1 VDRLHEVIRRARS
14 VSLRLAAVPGVVL
27 AAVLAAVLA
36 TVSLCAGCTGVR
48 TIADPVVVVE
58 TRGGRELGVST
69 EYGLAFL
76 GRTAQSGPASLTAW
90 YGDGPQTERSA
101 IEPIGGGLFT
111 AQTEI
116 RFPEAAMCFEEPRP
130 GDKVLIVGRH
140 RGKRWDKTVR
150 VEKDARVE
158 GLLLPTVSEIESS
171 PEQVGA
177 GVFVEKDNVPN
188 PELVGLV
195 SGVVTL
201 TEGGKSSRYLT
212 VVCMRDL
219 WRLVA
224 HRRELDRRRPLPSRE
239 DVR

>member
-1 VDRLHEVIRRARS
+1 MTGSARS
-14 VSLRLAAVPGVVL
+14 PRIAGSFGLVACLAAL
-27 AAVLAAVLA
+27 
-36 TVSLCAGCTGVR
+36 AGCQGVR
-48 TIADPVVVVE
+48 TLADPIVVVE

-69 EYGLAFL
+69 EYGIAFL
-76 GRTAQSGPASLTAW
+76 GRTAQSGPAALTVW
-90 YGDGPQTERSA
+90 FGDGPQMEWSA
-101 IEPIGGGLFT
+101 IEPIGGGLYT

-116 RFPEAAMCFEEPRP
+116 RFPEAIMCFEEPKP
-130 GDKVLIVGRH
+130 GDEVLLVGRR
-140 RGKRWDKTVR
+140 RGERWEKTVKVR
-150 VEKDARVE
+150 RDPRVE
-158 GLLLPTVSEIESS
+158 GMLLPAVREIEGA

-177 GVFVEKDNVPN
+177 GVFVEKEDEAN

-201 TEGGKSSRYLT
+201 TENGSSVRYMT
-212 VVCMRDL
+212 VVGMRDL

>member
-1 VDRLHEVIRRARS
+1 VIVRKRS
-14 VSLRLAAVPGVVL
+14 APLRVAAAGL
-27 AAVLAAVLA
+27 IAAAFG
-36 TVSLCAGCTGVR
+36 TAGCTGVR

-76 GRTAQSGPASLTAW
+76 GRTAQSGPASITVW

-116 RFPEAAMCFEEPRP
+116 RFPEAAMCFDEPKP
-130 GDKVLIVGRH
+130 GEKVIVVGRR
-140 RGKRWDKTVR
+140 RGERWDRKVK
-150 VEKDARVE
+150 VEKDSRVE
-158 GLLLPTVSEIESS
+158 GLLLPTVSEIEGS

-177 GVFVEKDNVPN
+177 GVFVERENVPN

-201 TEGGKSSRYLT
+201 TENGRTERYLT
-212 VVCMRDL
+212 VVGMRDL

-224 HRRELDRRRPLPSRE
+224 HRRELDRRRTLPSRE

>member
-1 VDRLHEVIRRARS
+1 VIRRGRPAS
-14 VSLRLAAVPGVVL
+14 FPSAAVAGFLAAV
-27 AAVLAAVLA
+27 
-36 TVSLCAGCTGVR
+36 SLVAGCTGVR
-48 TIADPVVVVE
+48 TIVDPVVVVE
-58 TRGGRELGVST
+58 TRGGSELGVST

-76 GRTAQSGPASLTAW
+76 GRTAQSGPAAVTVW

-101 IEPIGGGLFT
+101 IEPVGGGLFT

-116 RFPEAAMCFEEPRP
+116 RIPEATMCFDEPKP
-130 GDKVLIVGRH
+130 GDKVLVVGRR
-140 RGKRWDKTVR
+140 RGERWDKTLRVR
-150 VEKDARVE
+150 KDPRVE
-158 GLLLPTVSEIESS
+158 GLLLPTLSEIENS

-177 GVFVEKDNVPN
+177 GVFVEKDGEPN

-201 TEGGKSSRYLT
+201 TENGKSERYLT
-212 VVCMRDL
+212 VVGMRDL

>member
-1 VDRLHEVIRRARS
+1 MRRGRRLRRGGTDS
-14 VSLRLAAVPGVVL
+14 VRLAAVAGL
-27 AAVLAAVLA
+27 FAAASFAA
-36 TVSLCAGCTGVR
+36 SCTGVR
-48 TIADPVVVVE
+48 TITDPVVVVE
-58 TRGGRELGVST
+58 TRGGRELGVAT

-76 GRTAQSGPASLTAW
+76 GRTAQSGPASITVW

-101 IEPIGGGLFT
+101 IEPVGGGLFT

-116 RFPEAAMCFEEPRP
+116 RFPEAAMCFDEPRP
-130 GDKVLIVGRH
+130 GDKVLVVGRR
-140 RGKRWDKTVR
+140 RGERWDKTLKVR
-150 VEKDARVE
+150 KDPRVE
-158 GLLLPTVSEIESS
+158 GLLLPTLSEIENA

-177 GVFVEKDNVPN
+177 GVFVEREGVPN

-201 TEGGKSSRYLT
+201 TENGQSERYLT
-212 VVCMRDL
+212 VVGMRDL